1 MTKVQVVE
9 LVGGPCDGQS
19 VTFRVAD
26 LYVADGK
33 IVVSPRDV
41 TRNPLASE
49 AFVAYALTTDLDCD
63 VEQFAEFVCP

>member
-19 VTFRVAD
+19 VTLRVHD
-26 LYVADGK
+26 LFLHDGR

-41 TRNPLASE
+41 TRNPLMPE
-49 AFVAYALTTDLDCD
+49 AFVGYALTTDLDCD
-63 VEQFAEFVCP
+63 VEQFAEYQCP